1 MLNVEIWL
9 WALSGIFAVAG
20 TLVTVV
26 WALLREEAKAQAE
39 LIKSKADQV
48 RLSDAET
55 RWKEDH
61 NRMREDNEKMRDKL
75 EERHLREITQMETR
89 LTTEMREL
97 QKTVVSSNNSTNELI
112 RDLIKEM
119 AK

>member
-1 MLNVEIWL
+1 MPSVEIWL
-9 WALSGIFAVAG
+9 WILTGVFGLAG

-26 WALLREEAKAQAE
+26 WALLREEAKNQAE

-48 RLSDAET
+48 RLSDAEL
-55 RWKEDH
+55 RWKEDVQ
-61 NRMREDNEKMRDKL
+61 RMREENEKMSNKL

-89 LTTEMREL
+89 LTTKMESLER
-97 QKTVVSSNNSTNELI
+97 TVLSSNNGTNELI
-112 RDLIKEM
+112 RDLIKEI

>member
-1 MLNVEIWL
+1 MPSVEIWL

-20 TLVTVV
+20 TLITVV

-89 LTTEMREL
+89 LTTKMESLER
-97 QKTVVSSNNSTNELI
+97 TVLSSNNSTNELI